1 MKPPF
6 FMNGKQATANQ
17 PSLLRKTKK
26 AGRYETSCSKVSQTQ
41 GNKQL
46 KKLDLRRKAQRV
58 RLIFGT
64 FFSSRLFTDSEV
76 VTKVLSR
83 KF

>member
-6 FMNGKQATANQ
+6 FMNGKQATTNQ

-26 AGRYETSCSKVSQTQ
+26 AGRCETSCSKVPQTQ

-46 KKLDLRRKAQRV
+46 KKLDLP
-58 RLIFGT
+58 
-64 FFSSRLFTDSEV
+64 
-76 VTKVLSR
+76 
-83 KF
+83 

>member
-1 MKPPF
+1 
-6 FMNGKQATANQ
+6 MNGKQATANQ

-46 KKLDLRRKAQRV
+46 KKLDLRRKAQSETHIWY
-58 RLIFGT
+58 L
-64 FFSSRLFTDSEV
+64 FSSQAFY
-76 VTKVLSR
+76 
-83 KF
+83 